1 VEIFSAGLEVEW
13 DAQQRAQPRAV
24 VSARDDGK
32 VKRHLWIH
40 LVAAAHGSLHCAVTQ
55 VETVWKCAGYFGSQ
69 TPLRRKLFHEWSRGN
84 QNASPRA
91 NADITGGGAAR
102 KQNAAIQSQFRF
114 VGNRFLQDTVQK
126 IIFEARAQSAVGI
139 TSRNLNVQ
147 SGRERRVP
155 ETLALFQKIVLD
167 VKVEIAKAG
176 NVLRAGDAR
185 TWDRDERIVNSD
197 LNSID

>member
-1 VEIFSAGLEVEW
+1 
-13 DAQQRAQPRAV
+13 
-24 VSARDDGK
+24 
-32 VKRHLWIH
+32 
-40 LVAAAHGSLHCAVTQ
+40 
-55 VETVWKCAGYFGSQ
+55 
-69 TPLRRKLFHEWSRGN
+69 
-84 QNASPRA
+84 
-91 NADITGGGAAR
+91 
-102 KQNAAIQSQFRF
+102 
-114 VGNRFLQDTVQK
+114 LQDTVQK

-185 TWDRDERIVNSD
+185 T
-197 LNSID
+197 